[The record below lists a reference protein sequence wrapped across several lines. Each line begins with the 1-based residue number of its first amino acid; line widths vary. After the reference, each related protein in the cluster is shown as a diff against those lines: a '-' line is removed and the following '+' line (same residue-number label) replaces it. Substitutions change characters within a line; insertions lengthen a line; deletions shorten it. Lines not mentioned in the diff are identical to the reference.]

1 MKIGS
6 FLKQFQFGNLAVGE
20 GNPPYIIA
28 EMACAHDGD
37 FEKAKKLVDASA
49 EAGANATQFQI
60 FDMEHVVTPKND
72 IYETLANITFTK
84 EQWKELEERARKKG
98 LDVFVCTYDVPSVEL
113 AKYLNAD
120 GIKLNSADLSN
131 PDVIKA
137 VSESGIPFT
146 LGTGAST
153 LEEIYSGLQ
162 NCASHGANKVVLMHG
177 VQNFPTQIDDLN
189 ISRLSLL
196 KDVFGLPVGYQ
207 DHVDGENPFGKV
219 VDLIAIG
226 IGVQVLEKH
235 ITIDRS
241 EKGLDYQA
249 ALEPKEFKAYCELV
263 KKGYAA
269 FGNKQPK
276 PFTPSELKYRK
287 FQKKSIVAMQNLK
300 VGDVISRDK
309 VHFSRNNEP
318 GIPPNRF
325 SEIEGMKV
333 VNPIDAFDNINP
345 SDLS

>member
-1 MKIGS
+1 MNVGH
-6 FLKQFQFGNLAVGE
+6 FLKQFQFGHQIIGE
-20 GNPPYIIA
+20 GYPPYIIA

-49 EAGANATQFQI
+49 EAGAQATQFQI
-60 FDMEHVVTPKND
+60 FDMEHVVTPKNN
-72 IYETLANITFTK
+72 IYDTLANITFTK

-113 AKYLNAD
+113 AKYLKAD

-137 VSESGIPFT
+137 VSESDIPFT

-153 LEEIYSGLQ
+153 LEEIYTGLQ
-162 NCASHGANKVVLMHG
+162 HCASHGANKIVLMHG
-177 VQNFPTQIDDLN
+177 VQNFPTQIEDLN

-207 DHVDGENPFGKV
+207 DHVDGDDPFGKI

-226 IGVQVLEKH
+226 QGAQVLEKH

-249 ALEPKEFKAYCELV
+249 ALEPKEFKAYCEV
-263 KKGYAA
+263 MRKA
-269 FGNKQPK
+269 FQAYGNKQPK
-276 PFTPSELKYRK
+276 PFTASELKYRK
-287 FQKKSIVAMQNLK
+287 FQKKSIVAIRDLK
-300 VGDVISRDK
+300 VGEVISRED

-318 GIPPNRF
+318 GIPPNLYF
-325 SEIEGMKV
+325 EMEGKTV
-333 VNPIDAFDNINP
+333 IKPIAAFDNIDLK
-345 SDLS
+345 DLS